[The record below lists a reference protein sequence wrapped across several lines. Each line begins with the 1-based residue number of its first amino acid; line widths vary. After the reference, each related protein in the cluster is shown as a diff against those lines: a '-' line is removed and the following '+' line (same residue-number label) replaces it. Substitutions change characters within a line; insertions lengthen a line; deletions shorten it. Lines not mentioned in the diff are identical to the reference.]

1 MTADGVND
9 LIQQHLATAHEE
21 ILRDVIINLKKSAIF
36 HMNTKIEDTGGI
48 ANSTAAF
55 ILNEAIFSLERLK
68 KLSYDDR
75 LKIETEYSLTKKYY
89 NSHRKKLRDEHK
101 KKFDK

>member
-1 MTADGVND
+1 
-9 LIQQHLATAHEE
+9 
-21 ILRDVIINLKKSAIF
+21 
-36 HMNTKIEDTGGI
+36 MNTKIEDTGGI

-75 LKIETEYSLTKKYY
+75 LKIETEYSLTKKI
-89 NSHRKKLRDEHK
+89 L
-101 KKFDK
+101 